1 MGMEEKR
8 RITVSRIIVFD
19 SLYIGPVIM
28 FTFLEQKAKYKI
40 EITYS

>member
-8 RITVSRIIVFD
+8 RITVHSIIVFD
-19 SLYIGPVIM
+19 SLHIGPVVM